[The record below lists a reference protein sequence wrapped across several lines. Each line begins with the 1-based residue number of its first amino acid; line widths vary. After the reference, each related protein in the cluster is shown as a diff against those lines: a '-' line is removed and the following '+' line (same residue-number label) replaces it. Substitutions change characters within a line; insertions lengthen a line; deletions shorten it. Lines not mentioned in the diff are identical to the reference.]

1 MQLWLKT
8 LADIINVET
17 IKADNTGNENIMV
30 DNNASVNNTNAD
42 NGVENTVNSRYLD
55 FGYLE

>member
-8 LADIINVET
+8 LVDIFSVET

-30 DNNASVNNTNAD
+30 DNNASVENTNAD